1 MVPVLTLSP
10 PVSVKRDYYEVLGVS
25 RDADGTVIKKAYRK
39 LAVEL
44 HPDRNPGNK
53 EAEEN
58 FKVASEAYQ
67 VLSDPEKRALY
78 DRYGH
83 EGPRSSGFSGF
94 SDVSDVFSAFGDIF
108 GDIFGGGGGRRRGPA
123 RGADLET
130 EVHLTLLEAAT
141 GVEKEVTVDRHAR
154 CGTCEGTGAAKGSSP
169 ERCGTCRGQGQ
180 VMHQQGFLM
189 IQSTCPTC
197 RGSGTIIKD
206 PCKECR
212 GTGLETKTESLSVSV
227 PAGVD
232 DGSTLR
238 LAGRGEEAPRGGQ
251 PGNLYI
257 HIRVKADPRFERD
270 GAHLHTRL
278 EVSFPQAA
286 LGATL
291 LVPTLEGEAEIDL
304 PAGTQPG
311 EVIVLRGQGLPQ
323 LRGGGKGDL
332 AVHVKLAVPKKLNKE
347 QEEHLRA
354 FAEAGGDKVKGEKQ
368 GLFGRRKK

>member
-1 MVPVLTLSP
+1 MLTFSR
-10 PVSVKRDYYEVLGVS
+10 PVSGKRDYYEVLGVA
-25 RDADGTVIKKAYRK
+25 RDADGTVIKKAYRR

-44 HPDRNPGNK
+44 HPDRNPGNATAEDQFK
-53 EAEEN
+53 E
-58 FKVASEAYQ
+58 ASEAYQ

-83 EGPRSSGFSGF
+83 EGPRGAGFSGF

-108 GDIFGGGGGRRRGPA
+108 GDLFGGGGGRRRASG
-123 RGADLET
+123 RGADVET

-141 GVEKEVTVDRHAR
+141 GVEKEVKVDRHTR
-154 CGTCEGTGAAKGSSP
+154 CSECGGNGAAKGTTP
-169 ERCGTCRGQGQ
+169 ERCGTCRGAGQ

-189 IQSTCPTC
+189 IQSTCPSC
-197 RGSGTIIKD
+197 RGQGQVVRD
-206 PCKECR
+206 PCKVCR
-212 GTGLETKTESLSVSV
+212 ASGLETKSENLTVSI

-238 LAGRGEEAPRGGQ
+238 LAGRGEESPRGGQ
-251 PGNLYI
+251 AGNLYI

-278 EVSFPQAA
+278 EVTFPQAT
-286 LGATL
+286 LGANL
-291 LVPTLEGEAEIDL
+291 SVPTLEGQTELDL

-311 EVIVLRGQGLPQ
+311 EVIVLRGLGLPQ
-323 LRGGGKGDL
+323 LRGSGRGDL
-332 AVHVKLAVPKKLNKE
+332 AVHIKVVVPTKLDKE
-347 QEEHLRA
+347 QEELLRA
-354 FAEAGGDKVKGEKQ
+354 FAEATEDDVKAEKH

>member
-1 MVPVLTLSP
+1 MLTLFR

-25 RDADGTVIKKAYRK
+25 RDADGTIIKKAYRK
-39 LAVEL
+39 LAVEF
-44 HPDRNPGNK
+44 HPDRNPDNQQ
-53 EAEEN
+53 AEES
-58 FKVASEAYQ
+58 FKEASEAYQ
-67 VLSDPEKRALY
+67 VLSDGEKRVLY
-78 DRYGH
+78 DKFGH
-83 EGPRSSGFSGF
+83 DGPRSAGNAGF

-141 GVEKEVTVDRHAR
+141 GVEKEITVDRHAR

-189 IQSTCPTC
+189 IQSTCPSC
-197 RGSGTIIKD
+197 RGAGTMIKD
-206 PCKECR
+206 PCKTCR
-212 GTGLETKTESLSVSV
+212 GTGLETKSETLKVSV

-251 PGNLYI
+251 AGNLYV

-278 EVSFPQAA
+278 EVSFPQAT
-286 LGATL
+286 LGAML
-291 LVPTLEGEAEIDL
+291 VVPTLEGESEMEM

-311 EVIVLRGQGLPQ
+311 EVIVLRGHGLPH

-332 AVHVKLAVPKKLNKE
+332 AVHIKLTVPTKLNKDQE
-347 QEEHLRA
+347 QHLRA
-354 FAEAGGDKVKGEKQ
+354 FAEAGGEQVKGEKQ

>member
-1 MVPVLTLSP
+1 MLTLLRL
-10 PVSVKRDYYEVLGVS
+10 VSAKRDYYEVLSVS

-53 EAEEN
+53 AAEES
-58 FKVASEAYQ
+58 FKEASEAYQ
-67 VLSDPEKRALY
+67 VLSDSEKRALY
-78 DRYGH
+78 DRHGH
-83 EGPRSSGFSGF
+83 DGPRSSGFSGF

-141 GVEKEVTVDRHAR
+141 GAEKDITVDRHAR
-154 CGTCEGTGAAKGSSP
+154 CGTCEGTGAAQGSAP

-189 IQSTCPTC
+189 IQSACPSC
-197 RGSGTIIKD
+197 RGAGTVIKD
-206 PCKECR
+206 PCKSCR
-212 GTGLETKTESLSVSV
+212 GTGLQTKSETLSISV

-251 PGNLYI
+251 AGNLYI

-270 GAHLHTRL
+270 GAHLHTRI
-278 EVSFPQAA
+278 EVSFAQAT

-291 LVPTLEGEAEIDL
+291 SVPTLEGQSEVDL

-311 EVIVLRGQGLPQ
+311 EVIVLRGQGLPH

-332 AVHVKLAVPKKLNKE
+332 AVHIKLTVPTKLSKE
-347 QEEHLRA
+347 QEQHLRA
-354 FAEAGGDKVKGEKQ
+354 FAEAGGDAVKDEKP

>member
-1 MVPVLTLSP
+1 MRGAVLTLFR

-25 RDADGTVIKKAYRK
+25 RDADGTVIKKSYRK
-39 LAVEL
+39 LAVEF
-44 HPDRNPGNK
+44 HPDRNPGNQQ
-53 EAEEN
+53 AEES
-58 FKVASEAYQ
+58 FKEASEAYQ
-67 VLSDPEKRALY
+67 VLSDGEKRVLY
-78 DRYGH
+78 DKFGH
-83 EGPRSSGFSGF
+83 DGPRSAGNAGF

-108 GDIFGGGGGRRRGPA
+108 GDIFGGGRRRGPA

-141 GVEKEVTVDRHAR
+141 GVEKEITVDRHAR
-154 CGTCEGTGAAKGSSP
+154 CGTCEGTGAVKGTSP

-189 IQSTCPTC
+189 IQSTCPSC
-197 RGSGTIIKD
+197 RGSGTVIKD
-206 PCKECR
+206 PCKSCR
-212 GTGLETKTESLSVSV
+212 GTGLETKSEMLKVSV

-238 LAGRGEEAPRGGQ
+238 LASRGEEAPRGGQ
-251 PGNLYI
+251 AGNLYV
-257 HIRVKADPRFERD
+257 HIRVKSDPRFERD

-291 LVPTLEGEAEIDL
+291 VVPTLEGESEIEM

-311 EVIVLRGQGLPQ
+311 EVIVLRGHGLPH

-332 AVHVKLAVPKKLNKE
+332 AVHIKLTVPTKLNNDQE
-347 QEEHLRA
+347 QHLRA
-354 FAEAGGDKVKGEKQ
+354 FAEAGGDSVKGEKHR
-368 GLFGRRKK
+368 LFGRRKK